1 MTLDQILISGLLVA
15 ALVLFVLG
23 RPRYDLVALT
33 ALVAGVVLGL
43 VPADKAFSGFGHD
56 AVITVAAVLAISRA
70 LSLTGALEPLTGLVR
85 RASGSTVTHIL
96 ALCGVGAVISAFMNN
111 VGALALLMPIAIQ
124 SSTRAGRSPAA
135 VLMPLAFATV
145 LGGMVTLIGTPPNLI
160 VSGFR
165 DQAVGQPFGLLD
177 FAWVGL
183 PVAAAGLVYI
193 AILGWRLIPG
203 DRLGKGAA
211 AELMEV
217 SAYVTE
223 LTVQAGSAL
232 IDKTVGDAEG
242 MWKDS
247 DLTVIGLIRDDRRIF
262 GAMARQRIA
271 AGDVLLVRGESEAI
285 TKRAR
290 AAGLEF
296 AASER
301 PTAEHLQSQD
311 VVMAEAV
318 VGAASS
324 LIGRHAGELGLRE
337 TYGINLLALSREGAA
352 IRSRLS
358 RVRMATGDVLLLQGD
373 ARRLQA
379 VMADL
384 GCLPLV
390 EREILKQNQRRGLLA
405 LGLFACGIALAA
417 SGLLPTAIAFSLVVL
432 GLVVSRALPTRE
444 LYTGIE
450 WPVIVLLGAM
460 IPLGSALESTGVTG
474 LIAEGIVGMAG
485 DVPVWVLLGALLVVT
500 MTMSDILNNAA
511 TAVIMAPIS
520 IAVAQGLQ
528 VSPDP
533 FLMAVAIGASS
544 SFLTPIGHQNNAL
557 VMGPGGYHFGD
568 YWRVGLPLEIVVAVV
583 SVPLLLLFWP
593 L

>member
-1 MTLDQILISGLLVA
+1 MTLDQILISALLVI

-23 RPRYDLVALT
+23 RPRYDLVALGT
-33 ALVAGVVLGL
+33 LLTGVVLGL
-43 VPADKAFSGFGHD
+43 VPAKDAFSGFGHD

-70 LSLTGALEPLTGLVR
+70 LALTGALEPLTGLVR
-85 RASGSTVTHIL
+85 KASANTVTHIL
-96 ALCGVGAVISAFMNN
+96 VLCGIGAVISAFMNN

-124 SSTRAGRSPAA
+124 STTKAGRSPAG
-135 VLMPLAFATV
+135 VLMPLAFSTV
-145 LGGMVTLIGTPPNLI
+145 LGGMVTLIGTPPNVI

-165 DQAVGQPFGLLD
+165 AQAMGEPYHLLD

-183 PVAAAGLVYI
+183 PAALAGLVYM
-193 AILGWRLIPG
+193 AVLGWRLIPG
-203 DRLGKGAA
+203 DRLGKGAVA
-211 AELMEV
+211 DLMDV
-217 SAYVTE
+217 GAYMTE
-223 LTVQAGSAL
+223 LTVKPGSPL
-232 IDKTVGDAEG
+232 IDRTVGEAEAS
-242 MWKDS
+242 WTDS
-247 DLTVIGLIRDDRRIF
+247 DLTVVGLIRDDRRIF
-262 GAMARQRIA
+262 GAMARQKITE
-271 AGDVLLVRGESEAI
+271 GDVLLVRGESEAI
-285 TKRAR
+285 TRRAR
-290 AAGLEF
+290 AAGLDF

-301 PTAEHLQSQD
+301 PSAEHLQSQD
-311 VVMAEAV
+311 VVMAEVV
-318 VGAASS
+318 VGVGSP

-352 IRSRLS
+352 IRSRLG
-358 RVRMATGDVLLLQGD
+358 RVRMQIGDVLLLQGD
-373 ARRLQA
+373 SRRLQA

-384 GCLPLV
+384 RCLPLV
-390 EREILKQNQRRGLLA
+390 ERDIIKHDQRRGRIA
-405 LGLFACGIALAA
+405 LGLFGAGIALAA
-417 SGLLPTAIAFSLVVL
+417 SGLLPAAVAFAMVVL
-432 GLVVSRALPTRE
+432 GLVVTNALPVRE

-460 IPLGSALESTGVTG
+460 IPLGAALESTGVTG
-474 LIAEGIVGMAG
+474 LIADGIVGLGG
-485 DVPVWVLLGALLVVT
+485 DVPVWVLLAALLVVT
-500 MTMSDILNNAA
+500 MTLSDILNNAA

-520 IAVAQGLQ
+520 IAVAQGIG

-568 YWRVGLPLEIVVAVV
+568 YWRVGLPLEIVVAAV

>member
-70 LSLTGALEPLTGLVR
+70 LSLTGALEPLTSLVR

>member
-1 MTLDQILISGLLVA
+1 
-15 ALVLFVLG
+15 
-23 RPRYDLVALT
+23 
-33 ALVAGVVLGL
+33 
-43 VPADKAFSGFGHD
+43 
-56 AVITVAAVLAISRA
+56 
-70 LSLTGALEPLTGLVR
+70 
-85 RASGSTVTHIL
+85 
-96 ALCGVGAVISAFMNN
+96 
-111 VGALALLMPIAIQ
+111 
-124 SSTRAGRSPAA
+124 
-135 VLMPLAFATV
+135 
-145 LGGMVTLIGTPPNLI
+145 
-160 VSGFR
+160 
-165 DQAVGQPFGLLD
+165 
-177 FAWVGL
+177 
-183 PVAAAGLVYI
+183 
-193 AILGWRLIPG
+193 
-203 DRLGKGAA
+203 
-211 AELMEV
+211 MEV

-544 SFLTPIGHQNNAL
+544 SFLTPSGIRTMPWSWAPAAIISATTGAWDCRWKSWWRWCRCRCCCCSGRSDPSCCPEDLSPHGQTHLHQATAAADRL
-557 VMGPGGYHFGD
+557 SS
-568 YWRVGLPLEIVVAVV
+568 R
-583 SVPLLLLFWP
+583 
-593 L
+593 

>member
-23 RPRYDLVALT
+23 RPRYDLVALS

-165 DQAVGQPFGLLD
+165 DRAVGQPFGLLD

-203 DRLGKGAA
+203 DRLGRGAA

-379 VMADL
+379 VMTDL

-390 EREILKQNQRRGLLA
+390 EREILKQNQHRGLLA

-474 LIAEGIVGMAG
+474 LIADGIVGMAG
-485 DVPVWVLLGALLVVT
+485 DVPVWALLGALLVVT